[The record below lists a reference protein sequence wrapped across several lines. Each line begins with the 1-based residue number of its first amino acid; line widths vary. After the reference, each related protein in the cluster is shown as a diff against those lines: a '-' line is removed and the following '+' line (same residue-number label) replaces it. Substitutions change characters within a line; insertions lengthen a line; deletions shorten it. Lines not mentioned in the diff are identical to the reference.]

1 MKNQRFTILLGLFN
15 LVLILFIAASPHQQD
30 FDKIR
35 VKEFEVIDS
44 KGVVR
49 AAIKTQP
56 DGEVMLRLRDKT
68 GTIRVK
74 LGATEHGSSLVL
86 LNDATEVGV
95 HAMVKNKETKFV
107 VIGKDGKKREL

>member
-1 MKNQRFTILLGLFN
+1 MKNQRFTVIIGLFN

-30 FDKIR
+30 FEKIR

-49 AAIKTQP
+49 AAIKTEP

-74 LGATEHGSSLVL
+74 LGATEQGSSLVL
-86 LNDATEVGV
+86 LNDATEVGI
-95 HAMVKNKETKFV
+95 HAIAKNKETKFTV
-107 VIGKDGKKREL
+107 LGKDGKKREL